1 MLGVL
6 GGWGF
11 GFIRALV
18 MLGVLG
24 GWGFG
29 FIRAHP
35 REAAL
40 EMNDE
45 RSAYSGRGGQLH
57 GIG

>member
-1 MLGVL
+1 
-6 GGWGF
+6 
-11 GFIRALV
+11 

-40 EMNDE
+40 EINDE